1 MRPAGRW
8 DAAREEFLSLSIPDI
23 DPLFTREVWPGFWK
37 ELKASGAKTF
47 ETQHKSKDGRIFPVE
62 VTSNYLE
69 FDGREYGFAFVRD
82 ISQRRELEGQLRQA
96 QKLEGI
102 GQLAAGI
109 AHEINTPAQFVAD
122 NLTFLRDSWHSAHQ
136 LMELYR
142 ATIQQNLAALPPEIA
157 TQVEQAERKCD
168 LEFIVTEVPQA
179 ILQSLDGAH
188 RVAEIVRAMKEF
200 SHPDSAE
207 KTATDLN
214 KSIQSTITV
223 ARNEWK
229 YIADIAIRLDE
240 SLPLVVCYPGDIN
253 QVILNLVVNASHA
266 IKEKVKDGDKGRIT
280 VCTRRRD
287 DVAEI
292 SVGDNGTGIP
302 ETIRTRIF
310 DPFFTTKEVGKGTGQ
325 GLSLAH
331 AIVVK
336 KHGGKIW
343 FETELG
349 VGTTF
354 FIDLPIAP
362 TSQEKDD

>member
-1 MRPAGRW
+1 
-8 DAAREEFLSLSIPDI
+8 
-23 DPLFTREVWPGFWK
+23 
-37 ELKASGAKTF
+37 
-47 ETQHKSKDGRIFPVE
+47 
-62 VTSNYLE
+62 
-69 FDGREYGFAFVRD
+69 
-82 ISQRRELEGQLRQA
+82 
-96 QKLEGI
+96 
-102 GQLAAGI
+102 
-109 AHEINTPAQFVAD
+109 
-122 NLTFLRDSWHSAHQ
+122 
-136 LMELYR
+136 
-142 ATIQQNLAALPPEIA
+142 
-157 TQVEQAERKCD
+157 
-168 LEFIVTEVPQA
+168 
-179 ILQSLDGAH
+179 
-188 RVAEIVRAMKEF
+188 MKEF

-343 FETELG
+343 FETEIG

-354 FIDLPIAP
+354 FIDLPITP
-362 TSQEKDD
+362 TSREKDD